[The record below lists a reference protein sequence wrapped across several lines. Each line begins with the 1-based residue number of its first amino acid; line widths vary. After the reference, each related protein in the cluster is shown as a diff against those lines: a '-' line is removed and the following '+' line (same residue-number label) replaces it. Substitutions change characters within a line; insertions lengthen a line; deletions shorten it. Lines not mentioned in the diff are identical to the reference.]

1 MHNISAFANRQ
12 KYYSICLPFLAGG
25 VGFLLNSLIFPSTAL
40 LKPLKRSDW
49 RRLAERLI
57 NKNLKC
63 YLKILCWFIFF
74 ASCIWICI
82 WTIYYLERIPAKFV
96 GDITS
101 CSILYDFC
109 FTKILGY
116 IWFGCMY
123 YELSFEVPN
132 HRHTVMVSCRLSYSL
147 RNSEVIAMVIIP
159 ARIFDV

>member
-1 MHNISAFANRQ
+1 M
-12 KYYSICLPFLAGG
+12 
-25 VGFLLNSLIFPSTAL
+25 LNSLIFPSTAL

-63 YLKILCWFIFF
+63 YLKILCWFIAFF

-82 WTIYYLERIPAKFV
+82 WIIYYLERIPAKVV

-116 IWFGCMY
+116 IWFSCMY
-123 YELSFEVPN
+123 YELSFDVIN
-132 HRHTVMVSCRLSYSL
+132 NRHTVMVSCRFPFSL
-147 RNSEVIAMVIIP
+147 RNSEVSTKVTIP
-159 ARIFDV
+159 ARKFDL